1 MKYIL
6 GVDLGT
12 TAIKAAVFD
21 ETGKECGSKTVE
33 YTLLTPYPGWA
44 ELEVQ
49 TYIDTFITASHAAM
63 ERAGITADQIDS
75 VGMSAQGETTICLD
89 ENNEPLR
96 PAIVWMDLRAK
107 EEAEYIEEVFGQA
120 EIQKHTG
127 QPGMDA
133 IWPAGKLLW
142 LKKNEPEVF
151 SKTAKF
157 VQLKGYF
164 SYLLTGT
171 MADEDSILCTTM
183 YWDINTRKYWPEMMD
198 LLQITE
204 EQLPVIMKQ
213 GESVGEITE
222 EGAKMFG
229 LSTGTVL
236 NIGALDQACGALG
249 VGNVRPGSF
258 SDSTGS
264 NLSTVAI
271 VDKLILDPSMQ
282 MPCFASAIPGK
293 YMLHAFSSGGMVLK
307 WFRDVFC
314 ELEKN
319 IETESGEA
327 AFDQINREVQK
338 VAPGCDGLIMIPHL
352 QGSGPPDTDNNQKGV
367 YFGITLAHKK
377 AHFAR
382 AIMESIAM
390 VLRRMIEA
398 MEPLGVEVKQI
409 SVLGGGSKS
418 DVWCQL
424 KADATGVPF
433 NIMSTT
439 ESSACLGAAILAGV
453 ASGIWA
459 SPEKA
464 ADMVVKADA
473 TYVPN
478 ADAKEVYD
486 KLFEKTMKLQNG
498 LKVFYED
505 SSFRE

>member
-33 YTLLTPYPGWA
+33 YTLLTPQPGWC
-44 ELEVQ
+44 ELEVS
-49 TYIDTFITASHAAM
+49 TYVDTFIAASHAAM
-63 ERAGITADQIDS
+63 ERAGITAEQIDS
-75 VGMSAQGETTICLD
+75 IGMSAQGETTICLD
-89 ENNEPLR
+89 EKNEPLR
-96 PAIVWMDLRAK
+96 PAIVWMDLRAT
-107 EEAEYIEEVFGQA
+107 EESEYIQEVFGQA

-142 LKKNEPEVF
+142 LRKNEPEIF
-151 SKTAKF
+151 QKTAKF

-171 MADEDSILCTTM
+171 FACEDSILCTTM
-183 YWDINTRKYWPEMMD
+183 YWDINTRKYWPEMLD
-198 LLQITE
+198 FLQIKE
-204 EQLPVIMKQ
+204 EQLPVILKQ
-213 GESVGEITE
+213 GESVGKITE
-222 EGAKMFG
+222 EGAKLFG
-229 LSTGTVL
+229 FSTNTTL
-236 NIGALDQACGALG
+236 NVGALDQACGALG
-249 VGNVRPGSF
+249 VGNVRPGTF
-258 SDSTGS
+258 SDCTGS

-307 WFRDVFC
+307 WFRDTFC
-314 ELEKN
+314 EKEKE
-319 IETESGEA
+319 IEADGGAA
-327 AFDQINREVQK
+327 AFDQIGAEVLK
-338 VAPGCDGLIMIPHL
+338 IAPGSDGLIMIPHL
-352 QGSGPPDTDNNQKGV
+352 QGSGPPDTDNDQKGV

-382 AIMESIAM
+382 ALMESIAM

-398 MEPLGVEVKQI
+398 MEPLGVEVNQI
-409 SVLGGGSKS
+409 IALGGGSKS

-424 KADATGVPF
+424 KCDATGVPY

-453 ASGIWA
+453 ATGIFS
-459 SPEKA
+459 SPEEA
-464 ADMVVKADA
+464 ADMIVTAEKSYQPNTEVKGA
-473 TYVPN
+473 
-478 ADAKEVYD
+478 YD
-486 KLFEKTMKLQNG
+486 TLFEKTMKLQNG
-498 LKVFYED
+498 FKVFYED
-505 SSFRE
+505 SSFQ